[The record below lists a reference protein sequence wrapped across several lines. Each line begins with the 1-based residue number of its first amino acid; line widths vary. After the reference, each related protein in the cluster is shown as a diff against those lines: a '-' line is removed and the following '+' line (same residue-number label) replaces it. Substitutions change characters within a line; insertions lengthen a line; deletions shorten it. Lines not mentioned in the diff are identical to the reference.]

1 MRRFEKSETAAM
13 AAVLKQGG
21 VISVPTDTVYGVCC
35 MMNSREAQEHL
46 RDIKHR
52 PADKAFPVMC
62 ADEAQIRTIAEVDA
76 RAEKLIRAFLPGP
89 VTLILK
95 KRAEVPAYVN
105 GGMATL
111 AVRMAPEAAVK
122 DLILAAGCPLFMT
135 SANLSGQPT
144 AKTLDEIERDC
155 PDLDGMMKGEPS
167 YGRAS
172 TIIDCSGD
180 EVKILR
186 PGPVGM
192 EQIQQALSGN

>member
-1 MRRFEKSETAAM
+1 MD
-13 AAVLKQGG
+13 AVRQKLQEIQKRYDEING
-21 VISVPTDTVYGVCC
+21 
-35 MMNSREAQEHL
+35 MNSREAQEHL

-122 DLILAAGCPLFMT
+122 DLIQAAGCPLFMF
-135 SANLSGQPT
+135 LSETDQKKYPQAVQPT
-144 AKTLDEIERDC
+144 RFV
-155 PDLDGMMKGEPS
+155 P
-167 YGRAS
+167 AS
-172 TIIDCSGD
+172 AAETR
-180 EVKILR
+180 LA
-186 PGPVGM
+186 
-192 EQIQQALSGN
+192 EQAEKSRQAAGGSTPETPHR